1 MTASVTATSA
11 SPAAPAPPE
20 TSEDASEPPFSPTAI
35 EEMLKLLAKG
45 VRAHQLYMH
54 NNPTYLRALE
64 QLRGAFAP
72 IWEET
77 EAFTLKI
84 TESEFQ
90 WEGVAVSR
98 DGGGKT
104 SDSLPWVFYK
114 DGVRELRFQKGFEDE
129 DLVKFLDCIQRARR
143 NSPDEDDLLVML
155 WEHDM
160 AHLRYRYVDVGDD
173 GPVAVLADLAE
184 GHTWEPRVVDPPT
197 ADDPPLPEETLLASR
212 PGMVNLE
219 DFDSTLYFLDEAEVQ
234 YLRGEVAKEY
244 AGDLRGNVIAML
256 LDIFEVQDDPQIR
269 GEIAEIL
276 DGLMLHLLSAN
287 QFRAV
292 AYLLV
297 EAQTTATRAPGISPS
312 EKTQLAKIPDRLSD
326 PQSLAQM
333 LQSLEESPELP
344 PQDDLNAMFDQLR
357 PTALGTIFGSLA
369 RTQEPKVRTLLQNAA
384 GRLAGANTAE
394 LVRLIGHSD
403 RVVAIEAIRR
413 AGALRSAAAVTPLVK
428 RMTDHDPG
436 TRLAVAQTLAEIGS
450 AGALQALERF
460 VDDDDRD
467 VRVAAARAIAARAYR
482 PALPRVEAV
491 VKGKAVRDADLT
503 EKMAMFE
510 TYGAL
515 CGEGGIPLLDGILNG
530 RTFLGKREDDE
541 LRACAAMALGRIG
554 TEKAIETLRRAANVK
569 DIVVR
574 NAVSKALRGGN
585 T

>member
-1 MTASVTATSA
+1 VTATSA
-11 SPAAPAPPE
+11 SVAAE
-20 TSEDASEPPFSPTAI
+20 TTEDASETPFAPAPI
-35 EEMLKLLAKG
+35 EDMLKLLAKG

-64 QLRGAFAP
+64 VLRGGFAP
-72 IWEET
+72 IWELT
-77 EAFTLKI
+77 DNFTLKI
-84 TESEFQ
+84 TESEFR

-98 DGGGKT
+98 EGSKT

-114 DGVRELRFQKGFEDE
+114 DGVRELRFQKGFEND

-155 WEHDM
+155 WEQDM

-173 GPVAVLADLAE
+173 GPVAVMADLAQ
-184 GHTWEPRVVDPPT
+184 GHAWEPRVVDPPT
-197 ADDPPLPEETLLASR
+197 AEDEPRPEETLLASR

-219 DFDSTLYFLDEAEVQ
+219 DFDSTLYFLDENEVQ

-244 AGDLRGNVIAML
+244 AGDLRGNVVGML
-256 LDIFEVQDDPQIR
+256 LDIFEVQEDPQIR

-276 DGLMLHLLSAN
+276 DGFMLHLLSAA
-287 QFRAV
+287 QFRSV

-297 EAQTTATRAPGISPS
+297 EAQAAANRAKGISPA
-312 EKTQLAKIPDRLSD
+312 EKAQLAKIPDRLSD
-326 PQSLAQM
+326 PQALAQL

-344 PQDDLNAMFDQLR
+344 PQDDLNALFDQLR
-357 PTALGTIFGSLA
+357 PTALGTIFAALA
-369 RTQEPKVRTLLQNAA
+369 RTQEPNVRTLMQNAA
-384 GRLAGANTAE
+384 GRLAGQNTAE

-403 RVVAIEAIRR
+403 RIIAVEAIRR
-413 AGALRSAAAVTPLVK
+413 AAAMRSAAAVTPLVK
-428 RMTDHDPG
+428 RMADPDPG
-436 TRLAVAQTLAEIGS
+436 TRLAVAQALAEIGS
-450 AGALQALERF
+450 AGALQALERQ

-491 VKGKAVRDADLT
+491 VKGKAIRDADLT

-510 TYGAL
+510 TFGAL
-515 CGEGGIPLLDGILNG
+515 CGEGGIALLDNILNG

-541 LRACAAMALGRIG
+541 MRACAAMALGRIG
-554 TEKAIETLRRAANVK
+554 SDKAIETLRRAVNVK

-574 NAVSKALRGGN
+574 NAVNKALRGG
-585 T
+585 TA